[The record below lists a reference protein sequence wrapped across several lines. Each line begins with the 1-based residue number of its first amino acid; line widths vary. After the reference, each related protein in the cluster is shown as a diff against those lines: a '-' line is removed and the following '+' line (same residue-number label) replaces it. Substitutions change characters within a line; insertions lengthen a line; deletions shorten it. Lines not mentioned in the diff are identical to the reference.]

1 MFCFSPRKAY
11 ISPALL
17 WLEEEGLRM
26 EAGGPRWRMEALGG
40 EIDKEEVMDRA
51 MKKWKRKS
59 VKEKA
64 VWRAKAKEGAT
75 TNQK

>member
-17 WLEEEGLRM
+17 WLEEEGSTTA
-26 EAGGPRWRMEALGG
+26 EMEALGG
-40 EIDKEEVMDRA
+40 EMDKEEVMDRA

>member
-1 MFCFSPRKAY
+1 MFYFRPRKAY

-17 WLEEEGLRM
+17 WLEEEGSTTA
-26 EAGGPRWRMEALGG
+26 EMEALGG
-40 EIDKEEVMDRA
+40 EMDKEEVMNRA

-64 VWRAKAKEGAT
+64 VWRAKAKESAT
-75 TNQK
+75 TKQK

>member
-17 WLEEEGLRM
+17 WLEEEGLTTA
-26 EAGGPRWRMEALGG
+26 EVKALGG
-40 EIDKEEVMDRA
+40 EMDKEEVMDRA

-59 VKEKA
+59 VKEKT

>member
-1 MFCFSPRKAY
+1 M
-11 ISPALL
+11 
-17 WLEEEGLRM
+17 RM